1 MIAACPKCHTRYRVR
16 PEQLGPEGARLRCS
30 QCSAVFRV
38 RRPDAAGPGA
48 AEPEARPAGAATP
61 VVAAAAEAAPPPA
74 SAASPRERGER
85 PRSESPATP
94 EGPRFD
100 RARGVLVA
108 SANADGCKQV
118 AEALEAWG
126 LQVLVA
132 HDGVEAILSI
142 QRALPRVVVLDA
154 ALPKM
159 FGFQVCELVKRNESL
174 RSIHVVLVGAIHKED
189 RYRRP
194 PQELYGADVYVEPH
208 DLPGALEGILER
220 LGLPLSG
227 GAAGRPARDRA
238 GDVRP
243 VASPLAP
250 PSAPRPTG
258 PRPLPTPPAAPRRAP
273 APVEEPGE
281 PVQRPAEAPA
291 SAPGAAD
298 PLVAERA
305 KAERLARIIVSDI
318 VLYNPEKFEA
328 AARGGQVVDEMRDEL
343 EEGRTLFRDRI
354 DARVRDECDFLA
366 EELERVARTRRAR

>member
-38 RRPDAAGPGA
+38 RRPDAPVPGA
-48 AEPEARPAGAATP
+48 TEPEARPAGAAAP
-61 VVAAAAEAAPPPA
+61 VEPAA
-74 SAASPRERGER
+74 SAPTPPSVASPRDA
-85 PRSESPATP
+85 RSERLRNEPPAAP
-94 EGPRFD
+94 VGPRFD
-100 RARGVLVA
+100 RERGVLVA
-108 SANADGCKQV
+108 SADVDGCKEV

-154 ALPKM
+154 GLPKM

-174 RSIHVVLVGAIHKED
+174 RSTHVVLVGAIHKED
-189 RYRRP
+189 RYRRQ
-194 PQELYGADVYVEPH
+194 PQELYGADFYVEPH
-208 DLPGALEGILER
+208 DLPGALEGILDR

-227 GAAGRPARDRA
+227 GAAGRPARERA
-238 GDVRP
+238 DDARP
-243 VASPLAP
+243 APSALEP
-250 PSAPRPTG
+250 PSAPRSAG
-258 PRPLPTPPAAPRRAP
+258 PRPLPTPPAPSRRAP
-273 APVEEPGE
+273 VPAEEPAE
-281 PVQRPAEAPA
+281 PPRRPAEAPGA
-291 SAPGAAD
+291 APGAAD

-328 AARGGQVVDEMRDEL
+328 AARGGQVVNEMRDEL
-343 EEGRTLFRDRI
+343 EEGRTLFRERI
-354 DARVRDECDFLA
+354 DARVRDERDFLG
-366 EELERVARTRRAR
+366 EELERVARTRRIR